1 MLYYL
6 VTCIHPNSNLSQ
18 SVGQVEQSSKNQ
30 IPITLLCI
38 GDDRT
43 VSQSLSE
50 YFNKTPGIT
59 AIFVRTLIG
68 AREYIRSHNPDC
80 IISGYMVAGEDTLPL
95 LKAEKDTADRVIVIC
110 ADPVSADSAIK
121 AYESGADLFFGKDI
135 LEPEKVPDLLRLI
148 RQRVFRSH
156 SLKDREVP
164 SYMAHLPAE
173 PDASSEYGDMIKKLD
188 ETQLIIDALMSNE
201 DALISVRDP
210 DGRYILANNAF
221 KALFA
226 LESTSIIGKTDKDIF
241 PEISADRLILT
252 AGMVRKQKTAVS
264 TEEMIQTADG
274 IREFLLVT
282 FPIQRKTGEVFGTG
296 MIATDITRFKEM
308 ESRIKRSHMELIRSY
323 EDLAKTEQELQ
334 EKYEALSDKEREIRT
349 IFERIHDVFYRVDE
363 DGFIRMA
370 SPSAARLFGYPSAED
385 IIGKEA
391 KSLWRNPEERGD
403 FFRRLSENGYVHDY
417 EFEAV
422 RMDGSEVW
430 LSSSVRVLSD
440 DGSLSRGYEGILRDI
455 SERKAYEK
463 EKQLA
468 LTQIQKNLGEL
479 AILNDGIRNP
489 LTVIQGYSSLQAPEL
504 YEKIKMQIQKIDD
517 IVSQLDRRWC
527 QSASVLNFLNRHYGY
542 ELTKNYPQE
551 NGAGDLLPVDG
562 Q

>member
-1 MLYYL
+1 MHYYL
-6 VTCIHPNSNLSQ
+6 VTCIHPTSILSEP
-18 SVGQVEQSSKNQ
+18 VGQVEQSSKSQ
-30 IPITLLCI
+30 TPITLLFI
-38 GDDRT
+38 EEDRT
-43 VSQSLSE
+43 VCDSLSE
-50 YFNKTPGIT
+50 YINTIPDIH
-59 AIFVRTLIG
+59 AIFVSTITD
-68 AREYIRSHNPDC
+68 ARESIRLHNPAC
-80 IISGYMVAGEDTLPL
+80 IISGYAVAGEDTLPL
-95 LKAEKDTADRVIVIC
+95 LQTERKTAGRVIVIC
-110 ADPVSADSAIK
+110 AGTVSTDSAVK

-135 LEPEKVPDLLRLI
+135 LVPERVPGLLRLI
-148 RQRVFRSH
+148 TERVFKSRSQ
-156 SLKDREVP
+156 KDQNLP
-164 SYMAHLPAE
+164 PALTHLLAGR
-173 PDASSEYGDMIKKLD
+173 DTSSEYGGIIKKLD
-188 ETQLIIDALMSNE
+188 ETQLIIDALMTNE

-221 KALFA
+221 KTLFA
-226 LESTSIIGKTDKDIF
+226 LESTAIIGKTDKEIF
-241 PEISADRLILT
+241 PDISADRLIHT
-252 AGMVRKQKTAVS
+252 AGMVKSQGTAIS

-282 FPIQRKTGEVFGTG
+282 FPIQRKTGEEFGTG

-349 IFERIHDVFYRVDE
+349 IFERIQDVFYRVDE

-370 SPSAARLFGYPSAED
+370 SPSAARLFGYPSAQD
-385 IIGKEA
+385 IIGMEA
-391 KSLWRNPEERGD
+391 KSLWSNPEERGD
-403 FFRRLSENGYVHDY
+403 FFRRIAENGYVHDY

-422 RMDGSEVW
+422 RMDGSKVW

-440 DGSLSRGYEGILRDI
+440 DGSLSKGYEGILRDI

-504 YEKIKMQIQKIDD
+504 YEKIKVQIQKIDD

-542 ELTKNYPQE
+542 ELTKDYPPE
-551 NGAGDLLPVDG
+551 KETDDLIN
-562 Q
+562 